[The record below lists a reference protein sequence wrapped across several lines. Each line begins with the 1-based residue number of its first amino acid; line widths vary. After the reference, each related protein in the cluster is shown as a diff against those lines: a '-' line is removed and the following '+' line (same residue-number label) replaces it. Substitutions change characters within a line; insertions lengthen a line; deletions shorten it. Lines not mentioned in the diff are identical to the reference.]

1 MQRTIRQILAR
12 KSGQIWAVSPEATV
26 YEALEVLAAKN
37 IGAVL
42 VLDQGRLCG
51 ILSERDYTRK
61 VVLAGRSSRTTQV
74 SEIMTERVLVISPD
88 DSIDKCMALM
98 TDKRVRH
105 LPVMEKERLVGVISI
120 GDVVRALIEDQE
132 FMIEQLETYITGR
145 PALA

>member
-1 MQRTIRQILAR
+1 MQRTVRQLLTR
-12 KSGQIWAVSPEATV
+12 KGGQVWSVSPDATV
-26 YEALEVLAAKN
+26 YQALELLAEKN
-37 IGAVL
+37 IGAVV

-61 VVLAGRSSRTTQV
+61 VVLAGRSSRTTKV
-74 SEIMTERVLVISPD
+74 SEIMTERVLVVSPD
-88 DSIDKCMALM
+88 ATIDGCMALM

-105 LPVMEKERLVGVISI
+105 LPVLENDALVGVISI
-120 GDVVRALIEDQE
+120 GDVVRTLIEDQG